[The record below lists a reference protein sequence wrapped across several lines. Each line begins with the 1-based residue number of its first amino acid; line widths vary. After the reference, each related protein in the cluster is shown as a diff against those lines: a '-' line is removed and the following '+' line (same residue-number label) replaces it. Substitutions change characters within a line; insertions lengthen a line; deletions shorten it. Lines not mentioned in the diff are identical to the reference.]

1 MADLAAILKS
11 GLPDGLVD
19 ELLRQHVRAHRR
31 FQAGDHEGVL
41 EAIGKFAEAAI
52 RCGQELVT
60 GSHTAMTAKLP
71 AFDRVVQTIENT
83 PVGSQPESLRII
95 VPRVL
100 HTIYTIRNKRRGG
113 HVSGEVAPQ
122 RMDALLTLLMVD
134 WSLAELARVL
144 SRLPLDEGQA
154 VVDSLVQREIPLVY
168 RDGHVHIVMRPDLE
182 LVDEVLVLLYSEPE
196 GFTERQLVD
205 STKRS
210 RSNVLSAIQ
219 SLERLRLAFKTR
231 ERPYR
236 VRVLPTG
243 IRAVEDRGLLATR

>member
-1 MADLAAILKS
+1 
-11 GLPDGLVD
+11 
-19 ELLRQHVRAHRR
+19 
-31 FQAGDHEGVL
+31 
-41 EAIGKFAEAAI
+41 
-52 RCGQELVT
+52 
-60 GSHTAMTAKLP
+60 
-71 AFDRVVQTIENT
+71 
-83 PVGSQPESLRII
+83 
-95 VPRVL
+95 
-100 HTIYTIRNKRRGG
+100 
-113 HVSGEVAPQ
+113 
-122 RMDALLTLLMVD
+122 MVD

-168 RDGHVHIVMRPDLE
+168 RDGHVRIVMRPDLE

-210 RSNVLSAIQ
+210 RSSVLSAIQ